1 MPSPDTL
8 KAGRPAV
15 AGRPATTATLATLL
29 AAITVVALG
38 SVFVGSRMIGPA
50 AVLDGSHP
58 LHAIAEARFPRTL
71 LALSVGA
78 ALGLAGALMQGLTR
92 NPLAD
97 PGILGVNAGASF
109 AMVLA
114 ISSFGVPGL
123 SGRMWFA
130 FAGAAAATLAV
141 HAIASLGRD
150 GATPLKLAIAGAAL
164 TAALTSWTTGLL
176 LTDQKTMETFRF
188 WQVGTVG
195 GRGYDVLL
203 TGLPFLVVGAVLGLV
218 SARLLNTLA
227 LGDDLA
233 RGLGRSTAV
242 DRLVVGVA
250 IVLLAGAGHGS
261 RPGPRRNGRRT
272 AVRPSVY
279 NEREAGWTLR
289 NLLQNCVLEQGA
301 LAPAPRRASG
311 QSSRSDFPPPTR
323 HRGGGCG
330 KSDHF
335 SWDASPGSG
344 GQGTRTKQHSKNNKK
359 RNKKNQEPRST
370 ARTGAR
376 GRGARR

>member
-1 MPSPDTL
+1 VPFSDTL
-8 KAGRPAV
+8 QSSPPAATGRA
-15 AGRPATTATLATLL
+15 ATTATLL
-29 AAITVVALG
+29 AAIAVVALG
-38 SVFVGSRMIGPA
+38 SVFVGSRSLGPA
-50 AVLDGSHP
+50 AVLDGGHP
-58 LHAIAEARFPRTL
+58 LHAIAEARYPRTL
-71 LALSVGA
+71 LALAVGA

-114 ISSFGVPGL
+114 ISSLGVAGL

-164 TAALTSWTTGLL
+164 TAALTSWTTGVL
-176 LTDQKTMETFRF
+176 LTDQKTMETFRY

-233 RGLGRSTAV
+233 RGLGRSTTV
-242 DRLVVGVA
+242 DRLVVGAA
-250 IVLLAGAGHGS
+250 IVLLAGAATALAGPIAFVGLIVPHAVRAVVGS
-261 RPGPRRNGRRT
+261 DYARILPLSMGYGAVLVVAADTVGRVVLPPTEVQVGIMT
-272 AVRPSVY
+272 AVVGVPVFLSLVR
-279 NEREAGWTLR
+279 
-289 NLLQNCVLEQGA
+289 
-301 LAPAPRRASG
+301 
-311 QSSRSDFPPPTR
+311 
-323 HRGGGCG
+323 
-330 KSDHF
+330 
-335 SWDASPGSG
+335 
-344 GQGTRTKQHSKNNKK
+344 
-359 RNKKNQEPRST
+359 
-370 ARTGAR
+370 R
-376 GRGARR
+376 GRMSGL